1 MNLETRKG
9 TNMDIQKTFEK
20 WCTILRITPIWDI
33 KLETVTDP
41 NWRKTGDIKLDPDD
55 RKAILLLNTINP
67 KQENLEE
74 VIVHELLHIKLYPLD
89 QVCESL
95 ITSSFE
101 EKSKGY
107 EFAYIQFFTNL
118 EVTVEELTKCFLL
131 AFGENKQFSYG
142 RCAGMK
148 SYNELFDGLKS
159 LE

>member
-1 MNLETRKG
+1 MK
-9 TNMDIQKTFEK
+9 
-20 WCTILRITPIWDI
+20 ILRITPIWDI

-41 NWRKTGDIKLDPDD
+41 SWRKTGDIKIDPDD

-89 QVCESL
+89 QVCYSL
-95 ITSSFE
+95 ITSNF
-101 EKSKGY
+101 
-107 EFAYIQFFTNL
+107 
-118 EVTVEELTKCFLL
+118 EELTKCFLL

-148 SYNELFDGLKS
+148 SYNELFDGLKP